1 MRYMDGR
8 YSWAGQHSC
17 ATYLVVDG
25 VMYLF
30 DRDGDLIFAK
40 SSSFVSSIYVYAG
53 GDQGIIELSNLYI
66 ALHYLDSTRYEKQKS
81 IFIV

>member
-1 MRYMDGR
+1 MRYMDDR
-8 YSWAGQHSC
+8 YSRARYLC
-17 ATYLVVDG
+17 ATYLVVDS
-25 VMYLF
+25 VIYSF

-53 GDQGIIELSNLYI
+53 GDQEIIELSNLYI
-66 ALHYLDSTRYEKQKS
+66 ALHYLVSTRYEKQKS